1 MEAVW
6 EYQLSAKKWV
16 RYDSSISKLLTEEAG
31 KNSKTFETVIDG
43 CSVVFDFE
51 ELKQKT
57 VNTKFLKPFRCA
69 ILNHDNDYVLWE
81 FKKGPRFVSF
91 PPSTAIELEQLHE
104 QVNVTSVTFKGA
116 KATVSFESKKIMYG
130 DEEENET
137 KIRRVISEAEPS
149 SSGQPVLPND
159 TQSTTRATKRKDEI
173 VRPRD
178 EEVENKKLKLD
189 EALKTAKKSN
199 DLFADV
205 DEYCPGKDSKQ
216 VYIEKQD
223 VYSVMLNQTNIAQNN
238 NKYFLCQLLESK
250 VSSNAYYV
258 FFRWGRVGLKGQN
271 NLVSCGDDL
280 EKAKK
285 VFCNK
290 FFDKTNNEFSTRKKF
305 IKVKG
310 KYDLIEMDYSKSK
323 VDSPEPKSED
333 AEAPVDSKLHQQVQD
348 LLKLIFDVKK
358 MEEIAKGFDYDT
370 RRAPLGKLTKGQIY
384 AGYEALKK
392 IEDCIIVEKYGSEF
406 KDAVDEY
413 YTRIPH
419 YFGMRPPTPIT
430 TLDELKQE
438 LELLEF
444 LSDIE
449 AAVASLNVEVKSKE
463 TLHPLDKKYAQLK
476 CDLEPIPRDHDR
488 FNLVE
493 TYLMKTH
500 THAHNGFTM
509 KLKNVYEVRKHGE
522 DEKFKA
528 EIGNRR
534 LLWHGSRITNWHGIL
549 SSGLRIAPKE
559 APMTGYMFGKGVYFA
574 DASSK
579 SANYC
584 FARNG
589 ETGIL
594 VLSEVALGAMNQLIR
609 ADYNANKLPAGKSST
624 MGVGRYAP
632 NHQQYITIDDD
643 VVVPCGDIIEQD
655 DTNERKDLMF
665 NEYIVYDT
673 NQIKLRYLV
682 EVEFN

>member
-1 MEAVW
+1 MEDAW
-6 EYQLSAKKWV
+6 EFQLSAKKWV
-16 RYDSSISKLLTEEAG
+16 RYESAISKQLSDEVEKG
-31 KNSKTFETVIDG
+31 SKTFETEIDG
-43 CSVVFDFE
+43 CNVSFDFE
-51 ELKQKT
+51 ALKQKT
-57 VNTKFLKPFRCA
+57 VNTKFLKPIRCA
-69 ILNHDNDYVLWE
+69 ILNHDKEYVLWE
-81 FKKGPRFVSF
+81 YQVSRRYVSF
-91 PPSTAIELEQLHE
+91 FPSTAIELEQLHE
-104 QVNVTSVTFKGA
+104 QTNVTSVTFKGA
-116 KATVSFESKKIMYG
+116 KATVSFDTKKMMYG
-130 DEEENET
+130 DDEENET
-137 KIRRVISEAEPS
+137 KIRRTISDAEPA
-149 SSGQPVLPND
+149 SSGQPVLAKD
-159 TQSTTRATKRKDEI
+159 DQTSTRSTTKRKDDI
-173 VRPRD
+173 IRPRD
-178 EEVENKKLKLD
+178 EEVENKKMKLD

-199 DLFADV
+199 ELFADV
-205 DEYCPGKDSKQ
+205 DEYCPGGDSKK
-216 VYIEKQD
+216 VFIEKND

-250 VSSNAYYV
+250 VSSNSYYV

-271 NLVSCGDDL
+271 SLTPCGDDL

-290 FFDKTNNEFSTRKKF
+290 FFDKTSNEFYSRKKF

-310 KYDLIEMDYSKSK
+310 KYDLIEMDYSKS
-323 VDSPEPKSED
+323 
-333 AEAPVDSKLHQQVQD
+333 EAPKIEEKPEIPEVAVESKLNQQVQD
-348 LLKLIFDVKK
+348 LLKLICDFKK

-370 RRAPLGKLTKGQIY
+370 RRAPLGKLTKAQIK

-392 IEDCIIVEKYGSEF
+392 IEDCIILDNYGSDF
-406 KDAVDEY
+406 RDAVDAY

-419 YFGMRPPTPIT
+419 YFGMRPPKTID

-449 AAVASLNVEVKSKE
+449 AAVASLSIEVKNVE

-476 CDLEPIPRDHDR
+476 CDLEPLDKDHDR
-488 FNLVE
+488 FKLVE
-493 TYLMKTH
+493 TYLLKTH
-500 THAHNGFTM
+500 THAHNGYTM
-509 KLKNVYEVRKHGE
+509 KLKNVYEIKKHGE
-522 DEKFKA
+522 DQKFKA

-584 FARNG
+584 CARIG

-594 VLSEVALGAMNQLIR
+594 VLSEVALGEMNQLTQ
-609 ADYNANKLPAGKSST
+609 ACYNASKLPEGKFST
-624 MGVGRYAP
+624 MGVGRFAP
-632 NHQQYITIDDD
+632 NHEQYITIDDD
-643 VVVPCGDIIEQD
+643 VVVPCGDMIEQD
-655 DTNERKDLMF
+655 DGEKKDLMF